1 MHNHKL
7 EKKQLGGERSV
18 QRGLKEE
25 EKTVKQK
32 KKEKTKKS
40 EASGMTPC
48 HADLRPN
55 SGPPI
60 RGHRRAAVAF

>member
-1 MHNHKL
+1 MLNHKL

-40 EASGMTPC
+40 EASGM
-48 HADLRPN
+48 
-55 SGPPI
+55 
-60 RGHRRAAVAF
+60 GHLVTLI